1 MRRVGLLVLLSVLA
15 LTPAACGKKGQPRP
29 PKAAGLPVVKDLRAV
44 VDGGKVRLTWT
55 LPAGSEG
62 VAGFIIERSRPE
74 KDICPGCP
82 RDFEE
87 VRRIPAERGAASF
100 EDVDEGLPGKGRFF
114 YRVTPCDAEDRR
126 GAESNEV
133 AATIE

>member
-1 MRRVGLLVLLSVLA
+1 
-15 LTPAACGKKGQPRP
+15 
-29 PKAAGLPVVKDLRAV
+29 LPVVKDLRAV
-44 VDGGKVRLTWT
+44 VEGGKVRLAWT

-62 VAGFIIERSRPE
+62 VVGFVIERSRPE

-87 VRRIPAERGAASF
+87 LRTIPAARGATSF
-100 EDVDEGLPGKGRFF
+100 EDEDEVFPGKGRFF

-126 GAESNEV
+126 GAESNE
-133 AATIE
+133 AAVTIE